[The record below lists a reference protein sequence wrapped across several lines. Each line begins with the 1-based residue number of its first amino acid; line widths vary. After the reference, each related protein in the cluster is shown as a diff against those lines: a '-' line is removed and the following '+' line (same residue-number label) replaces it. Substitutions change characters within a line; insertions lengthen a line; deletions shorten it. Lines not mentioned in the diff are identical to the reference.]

1 MLGQPTSRLADLPA
15 LSAVEE
21 HWLDRFHLKGAAGAE
36 TIEGVGARR
45 GNLDLEESR
54 KSRVTRSHQSVV
66 SPRAKPL

>member
-36 TIEGVGARR
+36 MIEGVGAQR
-45 GNLDLEESR
+45 GNLD
-54 KSRVTRSHQSVV
+54 
-66 SPRAKPL
+66 